1 MTDRGAEGGAPGV
14 GAAAGALLGLDPGE
28 RRIGVA
34 LAVAGSALAMPLT
47 VLERAEGWLDQLAGL
62 ASAHGA
68 AAVVVGLPLSL
79 RGTEGASAEQARAL
93 ACEVGERLAIP
104 VHLVDERLST
114 LAADR
119 ALAVTGA
126 GGRQRRRDVDRS
138 AAAVI
143 LQGYLDGVPGAS
155 PGFGAGAQRV
165 PDPS

>member
-1 MTDRGAEGGAPGV
+1 MTDRGAEGGAPV
-14 GAAAGALLGLDPGE
+14 AGARAGALLGLDPGE

-34 LAVAGSALAMPLT
+34 LAVAGSALAVPLT
-47 VLERAEGWLDQLAGL
+47 VLERDDGWLDQLAGL
-62 ASAHGA
+62 ASAHRA

-79 RGTEGASAEQARAL
+79 RGAEGPSAQRARAVAL
-93 ACEVGERLAIP
+93 EVGERLGIP

-119 ALAVTGA
+119 ALAAAGA
-126 GGRQRRRDVDRS
+126 GGRQRRRSVDRS

-143 LQGYLDGVPGAS
+143 LQGYLDGAAGAS
-155 PGFGAGAQRV
+155 GRFSQAPQRV